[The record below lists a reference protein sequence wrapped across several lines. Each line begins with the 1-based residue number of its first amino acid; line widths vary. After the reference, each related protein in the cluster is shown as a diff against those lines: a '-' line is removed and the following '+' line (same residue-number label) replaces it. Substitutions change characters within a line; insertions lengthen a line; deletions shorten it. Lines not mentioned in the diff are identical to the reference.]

1 MAKRIRKLFAA
12 LMALSICLS
21 VIPMQA
27 FAAGES
33 TTTTSTET
41 SPEGLTTNVE
51 TTTTTTTDENGN
63 VNITV
68 TVEKTTSG
76 VTADGVEVDRTETR
90 TESNGNWVEE
100 GKEIIKENGTNVNIT
115 VDVPMEEGESAEK
128 TNPIPAP
135 SVSGDKKKGDDDLE
149 YDQTT
154 TTIEDPA
161 SVTVKNTEV
170 NFDSVIWKG
179 NSDLEHIAADVTP
192 DADNNL
198 LRDKTSNTGAVIP
211 ENPED
216 APAPAEGFEYVHL
229 GSGNSSQFWVAYLPT
244 TPANENDKPIYSYV
258 DEDGNTVNLYAGRK
272 GQTVD
277 ELFIEGEKVDLDGK
291 VKVNRS
297 GVFQFVMYNPAT
309 GEVSTTY
316 CADLVTGAVKGYSY
330 NIENLE
336 DASYYSDAE
345 AAMIR
350 TVAGNGYWGVKDDPA
365 TPEAEFGSL
374 EAMKEMM
381 RNAKD
386 ENGNA
391 IFTEDDINN
400 LTDGAALS
408 ATQFA
413 IWTFSNKN
421 NGFKIVNNMYSNKT
435 EDHILQSYWKDVPAE
450 EEATRAVIF
459 KLYDYLINLDPSGI
473 PEAEKN
479 TANTII
485 NEQNFLKDM
494 SVTVLEKAED
504 HANNAD
510 DDDTNDAYKTNL
522 LSLWWL
528 PPAPKTVTTWWLRSS
543 ARTAA

>member
-27 FAAGES
+27 FAAGET
-33 TTTTSTET
+33 TTTTSTEI

-76 VTADGVEVDRTETR
+76 VTEDGVEVDRTETR

-229 GSGNSSQFWVAYLPT
+229 GSGNSSQFWV
-244 TPANENDKPIYSYV
+244 PIFSM
-258 DEDGNTVNLYAGRK
+258 
-272 GQTVD
+272 
-277 ELFIEGEKVDLDGK
+277 
-291 VKVNRS
+291 S
-297 GVFQFVMYNPAT
+297 
-309 GEVSTTY
+309 ST
-316 CADLVTGAVKGYSY
+316 AP
-330 NIENLE
+330 
-336 DASYYSDAE
+336 
-345 AAMIR
+345 
-350 TVAGNGYWGVKDDPA
+350 W
-365 TPEAEFGSL
+365 
-374 EAMKEMM
+374 
-381 RNAKD
+381 
-386 ENGNA
+386 
-391 IFTEDDINN
+391 
-400 LTDGAALS
+400 
-408 ATQFA
+408 
-413 IWTFSNKN
+413 
-421 NGFKIVNNMYSNKT
+421 
-435 EDHILQSYWKDVPAE
+435 LQ
-450 EEATRAVIF
+450 
-459 KLYDYLINLDPSGI
+459 
-473 PEAEKN
+473 
-479 TANTII
+479 
-485 NEQNFLKDM
+485 
-494 SVTVLEKAED
+494 
-504 HANNAD
+504 
-510 DDDTNDAYKTNL
+510 
-522 LSLWWL
+522 
-528 PPAPKTVTTWWLRSS
+528 
-543 ARTAA
+543 